1 MAEAHDYR
9 GVPRAVNRGFPQRL
23 RLATLF
29 VESEDE
35 ALEPAGEIWVK
46 RLLSALIVPML
57 LTLGCTP
64 PADDA
69 QPPVTTAAAAS
80 DAEPPA
86 VAGPGWTGLAQ
97 PEEVIEARRV
107 LMRDAERLMKPI
119 DSFSVGAAADPA
131 ALRSAAVTL
140 EAMLLAL
147 PHLFPP
153 TTNLFETTGR
163 EPPTIALPAIWDRF
177 AAFQTFAASSE
188 GAAAALAVAAD
199 GEPLLAASKRLRT
212 TCDTCHRAFT
222 KPYTPPVVTD
232 EDRNFDFESALPPN

>member
-1 MAEAHDYR
+1 M
-9 GVPRAVNRGFPQRL
+9 
-23 RLATLF
+23 
-29 VESEDE
+29 
-35 ALEPAGEIWVK
+35 EPAGEPWVK
-46 RLLSALIVPML
+46 RLLATLVVPLL

-64 PADDA
+64 ADDA
-69 QPPVTTAAAAS
+69 QPPAATTAVAAA
-80 DAEPPA
+80 DAQPPA
-86 VAGPGWTGLAQ
+86 VAGPGWTGLTQ

-107 LMRDAERLMKPI
+107 LMIDAERLMKPI
-119 DSFSVGAAADPA
+119 DSFSVGAPADAA

-177 AAFQTFAASSE
+177 AAFQTFAASAE
-188 GAAAALAVAAD
+188 GAAAALAVAED
-199 GEPLLAASKRLRT
+199 GEPLLAASKRLRA

-232 EDRNFDFESALPPN
+232 EDLNFDFESALPPN